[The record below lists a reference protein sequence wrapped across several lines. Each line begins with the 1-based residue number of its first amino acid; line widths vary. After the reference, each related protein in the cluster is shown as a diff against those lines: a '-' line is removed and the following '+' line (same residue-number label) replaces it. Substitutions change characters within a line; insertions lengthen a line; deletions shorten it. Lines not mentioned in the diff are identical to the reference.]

1 MEKTE
6 VESLGQVYFEA
17 HLLTNLRLKGKKHQN
32 SVKARSGAGEKC

>member
-17 HLLTNLRLKGKKHQN
+17 HRLTNL
-32 SVKARSGAGEKC
+32 KARSGAGEKC